1 VVSRR
6 VRRRRRQ
13 FAVGGTL
20 VLLFLIWLIFF
31 SGGGGGKTPASS
43 DGSSSTTRNTVVT
56 AAQHFPK
63 RSPLNPDWKGNGKP
77 VTLGFGGDVHFAG
90 AVGERLASDP
100 TTALGGTIPQL
111 FANTQLSMVNLETAV
126 TNGTCP
132 EPQSKPFIF
141 DAPAS
146 ALTALKAASI
156 GLATEANDHGEDCG
170 PQGLSQNLTIAA
182 QAKYPVIG
190 IGNNAAQAFTPY
202 RVTLNGQRIAVISAT
217 QVIAANLIS
226 GWTATSTQ
234 PGVASAIDPTELV
247 REVQQVRK
255 TADTVIVYVHW
266 GTETQA
272 CPNPQQGPLAQQ
284 LVKAGADIVIG
295 TNAHVLLG
303 AGYMGSAYVDYGLGN
318 FAFYDD
324 TAPETDSGSLIV
336 TAVGRHVTGVAFRPA
351 TILNGLPQPLTG
363 APAQTALQSWNSAR
377 SCTNLAATPST
388 SVATM
393 RAESVPFV
401 APAAPPT
408 TSTTVA
414 ATGGTTTTT
423 GGTSATTG
431 RTGTT
436 ASGSRTTTTTTTV
449 PPTTTT
455 SPTDNAGG

>member
-1 VVSRR
+1 
-6 VRRRRRQ
+6 
-13 FAVGGTL
+13 
-20 VLLFLIWLIFF
+20 
-31 SGGGGGKTPASS
+31 
-43 DGSSSTTRNTVVT
+43 
-56 AAQHFPK
+56 
-63 RSPLNPDWKGNGKP
+63 
-77 VTLGFGGDVHFAG
+77 
-90 AVGERLASDP
+90 
-100 TTALGGTIPQL
+100 
-111 FANTQLSMVNLETAV
+111 M
-126 TNGTCP
+126 
-132 EPQSKPFIF
+132 
-141 DAPAS
+141 
-146 ALTALKAASI
+146 
-156 GLATEANDHGEDCG
+156 
-170 PQGLSQNLTIAA
+170 
-182 QAKYPVIG
+182 
-190 IGNNAAQAFTPY
+190 
-202 RVTLNGQRIAVISAT
+202 
-217 QVIAANLIS
+217 
-226 GWTATSTQ
+226 
-234 PGVASAIDPTELV
+234 
-247 REVQQVRK
+247 RK

-408 TSTTVA
+408 TTTTVA
-414 ATGGTTTTT
+414 GHRRARTTTTATGGTSDHD
-423 GGTSATTG
+423 GGERDHRIGSE
-431 RTGTT
+431 RTG
-436 ASGSRTTTTTTTV
+436 TTTTTV

>member
-1 VVSRR
+1 M
-6 VRRRRRQ
+6 
-13 FAVGGTL
+13 FF
-20 VLLFLIWLIFF
+20 LFLIWLIFF
-31 SGGGGGKTPASS
+31 SGGGSGKAPPASS
-43 DGSSSTTRNTVVT
+43 GQSTSTTHGTAVT

-63 RSPLNPDWKGNGKP
+63 RSPLNPDWTGDGKA

-90 AVGERLASDP
+90 AVGERLANNP
-100 TTALGGTIPQL
+100 TTALGSTIPQL

-126 TNGTCP
+126 TNGVCP
-132 EPQSKPFIF
+132 EPQAKPYIF

-146 ALTALKAASI
+146 AITALKAASI
-156 GLATEANDHGEDCG
+156 GLATQANDHGEDCG
-170 PQGLSQNLTIAA
+170 QQGLSQNLNIAA
-182 QAKYPVIG
+182 QAKYPIIG

-202 RVTLNGQRIAVISAT
+202 RVTLNGQRIAIISAT
-217 QVIAANLIS
+217 QVIASNLIS

-234 PGVASAIDPTELV
+234 PGVASAIDPTALV

-324 TAPETDSGSLIV
+324 TAPETDSGSLII
-336 TAVGRHVTGVAFRPA
+336 TATGRHVTAAAFRPA

-377 SCTNLAATPST
+377 TCTGLAATPST

-393 RAESVPFV
+393 RGESVPFV

-408 TSTTVA
+408 TTTVPATGSNNSNSTTTT
-414 ATGGTTTTT
+414 ATGASSSTHGGGGTTTTT
-423 GGTSATTG
+423 G
-431 RTGTT
+431 
-436 ASGSRTTTTTTTV
+436 SGGSGTTTTTV